1 MKLSAI
7 AKKPNLVEITLD
19 SEDVVAEVGESVT
32 FYTWDRAPI
41 SSFLR
46 LANVNMSDTASV
58 ISAVR
63 DLVLDEEGKPIIQE
77 DVALPAPV
85 LMAALTAIVERL
97 GKF

>member
-7 AKKPNLVEITLD
+7 ANKPNLIEITLD
-19 SEDVVAEVGESVT
+19 SEAVVAAMGEAVT
-32 FYTWDRAPI
+32 FHTWDRAPI

-46 LANVNMSDTASV
+46 LANVNMNDTANV
-58 ISAVR
+58 IAAVR
-63 DLVLDEEGKPIIQE
+63 DLVLDESGKSIITD
-77 DVALPAPV
+77 DVALPPAV